1 MLISITTRD
10 DRDIPT
16 VAEDSPIED
25 SFETVAIYNIR
36 VFDVTIKLR
45 LFTRFKCLFRFG
57 NCERSVMEVEK
68 SKRTEYS
75 SLQMTRKRELGQIFQ
90 NDTLSSK
97 YYKYIQIKSSW
108 SNDKSSTDHGG
119 IFNLKF
125 SPSGKMLVAACEK
138 ATILILDPVSRKLIH
153 RVENAHCDSV
163 NCICFLDERTFA
175 SGSDDSNIMLWG
187 ARMLREHVTKLEG
200 HTRWVKSVQYDRISR
215 HLVTSAFDDTVRIWD
230 INRYSHG
237 QPKSNIIYRAKRLI
251 RMQLSTACDKLIV
264 STFGGTLTVFHN
276 LDLEN
281 FQQDMNKRELLSHLN
296 NGKDSPKLLSLDRNE
311 PETIMEFPHPPWCVS
326 SLQVHPQGWCLLSR
340 YSSDHRQDEY
350 STIHDIQTVP
360 HGKVLLFTFKNFY
373 LF

>member
-175 SGSDDSNIMLWG
+175 SGSDDSNIMLWD

-200 HTRWVKSVQYDRISR
+200 HTRWVKSV
-215 HLVTSAFDDTVRIWD
+215 
-230 INRYSHG
+230 
-237 QPKSNIIYRAKRLI
+237 
-251 RMQLSTACDKLIV
+251 
-264 STFGGTLTVFHN
+264 
-276 LDLEN
+276 
-281 FQQDMNKRELLSHLN
+281 
-296 NGKDSPKLLSLDRNE
+296 
-311 PETIMEFPHPPWCVS
+311 
-326 SLQVHPQGWCLLSR
+326 
-340 YSSDHRQDEY
+340 
-350 STIHDIQTVP
+350 
-360 HGKVLLFTFKNFY
+360 
-373 LF
+373 